1 MGNIGGMK
9 PRKLG
14 RSKRSKNK
22 PNGRRWLALPQKEF
36 RTAIG
41 NGSRVL
47 DGIDGRSHIARRHI
61 EISASIAKDL
71 GGANLLSEAQ
81 LQLIRS
87 AAGLVILR
95 EDLDAK
101 AADGERIDVA
111 TYCRISNSL
120 RRVLDTIGLER
131 RAQDITTLGDIL
143 REGIRC
149 HRVVDEAEV
158 QHG

>member
-1 MGNIGGMK
+1 MK
-9 PRKLG
+9 
-14 RSKRSKNK
+14 SIKNK
-22 PNGRRWLALPQKEF
+22 PGSRPRLALPQREF

-47 DGIDGRSHIARRHI
+47 DGIDGRSHVARRHV
-61 EISASIAKDL
+61 EITAAIAQDC
-71 GGANLLSEAQ
+71 GGIDVVSEAQ

-95 EDLDAK
+95 EDLDSK

-120 RRVLDTIGLER
+120 RRVLSTIGLER
-131 RAQDITTLGDIL
+131 RAKDITPIPSLQQYIAMTPEQRASVKAGV
-143 REGIRC
+143 E
-149 HRVVDEAEV
+149 
-158 QHG
+158 